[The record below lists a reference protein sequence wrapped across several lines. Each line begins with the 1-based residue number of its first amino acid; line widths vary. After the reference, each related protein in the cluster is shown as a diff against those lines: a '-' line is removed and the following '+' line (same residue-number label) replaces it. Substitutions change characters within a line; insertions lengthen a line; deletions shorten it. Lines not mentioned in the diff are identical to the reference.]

1 MLQKSSL
8 GQKAWNAIF
17 SAWTSA
23 SWLSAHMHKLTA
35 PKNACPHVIQPAEL
49 PPTLSMTGWDGEMPT
64 MSRASKAILE
74 SRECNY
80 YRWDEATWSN
90 FYNFVTSS
98 PTMPPKCDI
107 MPDAALAAEQP
118 KFDGFWWTSY
128 TSRTWSI
135 PFFACVV
142 YVAMLYTLPV
152 YMAKREKLRLQP
164 IVVAWNFGLSFFSL
178 CGLFYCVPHLLLNKT
193 DGFLTQGLYPS
204 GGNNETAVWSRQVL
218 ARARA
223 RVEATANL

>member
-1 MLQKSSL
+1 
-8 GQKAWNAIF
+8 
-17 SAWTSA
+17 
-23 SWLSAHMHKLTA
+23 
-35 PKNACPHVIQPAEL
+35 
-49 PPTLSMTGWDGEMPT
+49 

-98 PTMPPKCDI
+98 PTMPAKCNI

-178 CGLFYCVPHLLLNKT
+178 CGLFYCVPHLLFNKS

-204 GGNNETAVWSRQVL
+204 VCAHASTYGFGDTGLFVFLFIYSKLFELVDTLWLCLRKSPVIFLHWC
-218 ARARA
+218 ARARRRRRAAPCPLQRRSEKEIRSRRPLA
-223 RVEATANL
+223 RSLARSPSAGTTT